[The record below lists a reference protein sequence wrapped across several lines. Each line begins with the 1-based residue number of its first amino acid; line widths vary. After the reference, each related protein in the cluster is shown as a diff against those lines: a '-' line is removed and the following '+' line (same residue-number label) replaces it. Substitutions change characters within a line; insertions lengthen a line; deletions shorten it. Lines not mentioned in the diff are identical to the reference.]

1 MYKMKTMMII
11 AVLGATLCIS
21 LYGQDEES
29 RDQVETIEE
38 FYDLYRY
45 QHYYIAGQPS
55 LDEFKWLQSQ
65 GVTKVINL
73 RTESENEDFTS
84 SSFNESSIVA
94 ELGME
99 YYSIPVS
106 GRSGYSPE
114 NLTTMGELIGE
125 DEIVLIHCGGAGR
138 ATSFLMGYLVRF
150 KGYTLDDAIDIGQ
163 EMTYFISLEN
173 LLDVEIT
180 MQAR

>member
-1 MYKMKTMMII
+1 MMKTTMII
-11 AVLGATLCIS
+11 TFLFLILGIS
-21 LYGQDEES
+21 LNGQDKEPG
-29 RDQVETIEE
+29 DQVQTIEE

-55 LDEFKWLQSQ
+55 LDEFKWLRSQ

-73 RTESENEDFTS
+73 RSESENEDFTA
-84 SSFNESSIVA
+84 SSFNESSIVE

-99 YYSIPVS
+99 YFSIPVA

-114 NLTTMGELIGE
+114 NLTAMGDLIGD

-150 KGYTLDDAIDIGQ
+150 RGYTLDEAVDVGQ